1 MWAQGGT
8 FVNSPKKIQELNA
21 YFVPMHHEKVLLLKR
36 RKGGFWE
43 FPGGKVEWGE
53 TPEAA
58 ARRELK
64 EETGLEGGKM
74 EFAGITS
81 ATYEKEGNQKHSV
94 YTIYKGAVETEEISL
109 GLEHEDARWVSLEE
123 AKFMK
128 LGLNCEDVPS
138 ML

>member
-1 MWAQGGT
+1 MNAPEK
-8 FVNSPKKIQELNA
+8 VQELNA
-21 YFVPMHHEKVLLLKR
+21 YFVPMHNGKVLLLKR
-36 RKGGFWE
+36 RKSGLWE

-58 ARRELK
+58 AVRELR
-64 EETGLEGGKM
+64 EETGLEGGEP
-74 EFAGITS
+74 EFVSITS
-81 ATYEKEGNQKHSV
+81 ATYEKDGGQKHSIYV
-94 YTIYKGAVETEEISL
+94 IYKGTVQAEEISF

>member
-1 MWAQGGT
+1 M
-8 FVNSPKKIQELNA
+8 NSQKKIQELNA
-21 YFVPMHHEKVLLLKR
+21 YFVPMHEGKVLLLKR
-36 RKGGFWE
+36 RKMEVWE

-53 TPEAA
+53 TPEEA

-64 EETGLEGGKM
+64 EETGLAGGSA
-74 EFAGITS
+74 EFVGITS
-81 ATYEKEGNQKHSV
+81 ATYEKEGSQKHSIYIV
-94 YTIYKGAVETEEISL
+94 YKGAVDSGEISV

>member
-1 MWAQGGT
+1 MNA
-8 FVNSPKKIQELNA
+8 PKKIQELNA
-21 YFVPMHHEKVLLLKR
+21 YFVPMHEGKVLLLKR
-36 RKGGFWE
+36 RKGELWE

-53 TPEAA
+53 TPGAA
-58 ARRELK
+58 AKRELK
-64 EETGLEGGKM
+64 EETGLDGGNA
-74 EFAGITS
+74 EFVGITS

-94 YTIYKGAVETEEISL
+94 YIIYKGTVGTEEISL

-128 LGLNCEDVPS
+128 LGLNCEDVPL